1 MSFSNQKYQRRLGLT
16 LNKFLEESQVGEL
29 QEEPNLAV
37 EILAAY
43 FESQKPLFVVVA
55 EKWREETVG
64 QCTASIAVEIF
75 PVWTKADGCSIL
87 FYPLAD
93 CLNSSCPTEIS

>member
-1 MSFSNQKYQRRLGLT
+1 M
-16 LNKFLEESQVGEL
+16 NKFLEESQVGER

-55 EKWREETVG
+55 EKWREETV
-64 QCTASIAVEIF
+64 E
-75 PVWTKADGCSIL
+75 K
-87 FYPLAD
+87 
-93 CLNSSCPTEIS
+93 